1 MSDRGSNSAPH
12 KKCLGCAYILDHLPE
27 NRCPECGRA
36 FDPED
41 PLTFTSDDP
50 SLALARSGMSLLTW
64 ACIGSLLLLSPLIW
78 AIGAYTLGVNLNSGT
93 FADSL
98 ALPFMCGFPVGFVID
113 VIVALRVSRASRR
126 GYRSRWLTAAGWIAA
141 GPFALIPVFFILGG
155 LIELIDWIANR
166 W

>member
-1 MSDRGSNSAPH
+1 MPDRGSNSAAH

-36 FDPED
+36 FDPND
-41 PLTFTSDDP
+41 PLTFTSGDP
-50 SLALARSGMSLLTW
+50 SLALARSGTSLLTW

-78 AIGAYTLGVNLNSGT
+78 AIGAYTLGVDLKSAT
-93 FADSL
+93 FAETL

-113 VIVALRVSRASRR
+113 VFVALRVSRARR
-126 GYRSRWLTAAGWIAA
+126 QGCRSRSLTAAGWIAA
-141 GPFALIPVFFILGG
+141 GPFAVFGVGIILGAFG
-155 LIELIDWIANR
+155 ALIEWIANR